1 MFISVVIPAYNEAK
15 CIVDTLDKVKN
26 FLKNNFDNFEIIV
39 VDDKSTDATL
49 SILKQQSGLRLI
61 RNLKNHGKGYT
72 VAKGIKFSKGE
83 WVLFMDADSSTDVS
97 ELKKFLPYLGAND
110 LVIGSRGLAN
120 SEIKIKQKFYKVLLG
135 KIGNRLIRFLI
146 APGISDTQCG
156 FKMIN
161 QKYKFLFDKLTI
173 ATFGFDFELL
183 WLAHKYDLRVKEV
196 PVVWANDFD
205 SKVKWYDY
213 PKTLLQVFKVRI
225 NDKLGKYN

>member
-1 MFISVVIPAYNEAK
+1 MFVSVVIPAYNEAK
-15 CIVDTLDKVKN
+15 CIVATLDKVRD

-72 VAKGIKFSKGE
+72 VAKGIKFTRGE
-83 WVLFMDADSSTDVS
+83 WVLFMDADSSTDIS
-97 ELKKFLPYLGAND
+97 EIKKFLPYFKDFD
-110 LVIGSRGLAN
+110 LIIGSRGLAN
-120 SEIKIKQKFYKVLLG
+120 SEIKIKQKFYKVFLG

-146 APGISDTQCG
+146 APGIKDTQCG
-156 FKMIN
+156 FKLIS
-161 QKYKFLFDKLTI
+161 QKHKFLFEKLTI

-183 WLAHKYDLRVKEV
+183 WLARKYNLRVKEV
-196 PVVWANDFD
+196 PVVWVNDFD

-213 PKTLLQVFKVRI
+213 PKTLLQVFKVRL